1 MNIKLKSNFTIL
13 IAGGTGGHMYPALP
27 ILEEIKKTS
36 NIFFITDK
44 RGYGYLKNNK
54 TLLNQSSFEILILD
68 IISPFKKGLIN
79 KFKFLYFFISSF
91 IKLTHFYFKHKPKNQ
106 IGFGGYTTI
115 LPCLIGKFFF
125 KVEYFIH
132 EQNAIMGRANK
143 ILEPFSSK
151 TFIPF
156 DKIIPLKHFN
166 KRIYSGTP
174 IRKEIKS
181 IKIKKRNNN
190 KLNILV
196 FGGSLGSEFFS
207 ISLVNSFINLKPK
220 VKKQLNVFHQVINSK
235 IKKVKQLYRI
245 NNVMSEV
252 KSFFPNIEKY
262 YKKTDLII
270 CRAGGST
277 IAEILYLK
285 IPCIIIPLKNS
296 MDNHQAINCKI
307 INDNKL
313 GWVIDEDNFESN
325 TLIKIIEDII
335 TKNLHLDKIKLNLEK
350 FKNEN
355 DRKKKYKSPN
365 EILSKYIIK

>member
-13 IAGGTGGHMYPALP
+13 TAGGTGGHIYPALP

-36 NIFFITDK
+36 DILFITDK

-79 KFKFLYFFISSF
+79 KFRFLYYFIITFFRLF
-91 IKLTHFYFKHKPKNQ
+91 YFYFKYKPKNQ

-115 LPCLIGKFFF
+115 LPCLIGKLFF
-125 KVEYFIH
+125 KIEYFIH
-132 EQNAIMGRANK
+132 EQNAIMGRANR
-143 ILEPFSSK
+143 ILEPFASK

-156 DKIIPLKHFN
+156 EKIMPLKHLD
-166 KRIYSGTP
+166 KRIFSGTP

-196 FGGSLGSEFFS
+196 FGGSLGAEFFS
-207 ISLVNSFINLKPK
+207 VSLVNSFINLNPK
-220 VKKQLNVFHQVINSK
+220 VKQKLAIFHQVINSE

-245 NNVMSEV
+245 NNVNSEV

-262 YKKTDLII
+262 YKQADLII

-277 IAEILYLK
+277 IAEILHLK
-285 IPCIIIPLKNS
+285 IPSIIIPLRNS
-296 MDNHQAINCKI
+296 MDNHQKVNSEI

-313 GWVIDEDNFESN
+313 GWVIDENDFINDTFIK
-325 TLIKIIEDII
+325 LIDDIV
-335 TKNLHLDKIKLNLEK
+335 TGNLHLDKIKLNLDNYK
-350 FKNEN
+350 NKNE
-355 DRKKKYKSPN
+355 RKKNYNSSN
-365 EILSKYIIK
+365 EIFAKHIIK